1 MKVAGTTTGK
11 THPIRQKTL
20 RFSGDPVTEFLLPP
34 SASQMYCK
42 LSLHKFSINPFSR
55 DQPTYQSL

>member
-1 MKVAGTTTGK
+1 MKVAGTTTDK

-20 RFSGDPVTEFLLPP
+20 RFSGGPVI
-34 SASQMYCK
+34 SQMYCK
-42 LSLHKFSINPFSR
+42 LSLHKFSINPFSM